1 MTTILEI
8 LCVLKKKSFYNSA
21 SIPNHPTPVHTHTW
35 TTPTHTQQFWALIK
49 KLGQGI
55 TYVITGF
62 RTIAYYQCYNTVWSD
77 NLICG
82 KCIYGLSFQQGVEE
96 VWKPCLVTPQGRKE
110 RRCGLERKDAVDA
123 RCEVWLVFTI
133 TTNITTHP
141 RFPPPHLSCNSCI
154 MTDVCA
160 SCALLCTKWG
170 GGSTVS
176 VPVLRRGGGF

>member
-1 MTTILEI
+1 MDDYRTRNLVRI
-8 LCVLKKKSFYNSA
+8 KKEVFLQPSINSQT
-21 SIPNHPTPVHTHTW
+21 SLPQFIHTLG
-35 TTPTHTQQFWALIK
+35 PLPHTQQFWALIK

-133 TTNITTHP
+133 TTNITHP
-141 RFPPPHLSCNSCI
+141 PRIPPSSFEL
-154 MTDVCA
+154 
-160 SCALLCTKWG
+160 
-170 GGSTVS
+170 
-176 VPVLRRGGGF
+176 